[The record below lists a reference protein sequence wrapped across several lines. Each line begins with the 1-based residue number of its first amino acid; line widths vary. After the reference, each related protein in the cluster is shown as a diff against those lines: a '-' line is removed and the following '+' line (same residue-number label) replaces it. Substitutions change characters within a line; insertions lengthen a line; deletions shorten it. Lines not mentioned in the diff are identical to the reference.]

1 MSTNRPY
8 AFNTGTTINGTMQV
22 GNIAI
27 GIDAMDYST
36 NPGGV
41 KWWMG
46 PDEDLGI
53 VFGIYVPEYNHS
65 TPVGNIAGI
74 QFWRSRGSANST
86 VLSTINL
93 IARKKGQS
101 VFNNIDDAR
110 NWLTLSGYSASWV
123 LVEPLVEG
131 ISMAE
136 GCKLYG
142 LTRNLHFK
150 YTKKTQIGIINNFEI

>member
-1 MSTNRPY
+1 MSTTRPY
-8 AFNTGTTINGTMQV
+8 AYNTGSTIDGTIQV

-27 GIDAMDYST
+27 GVDAIDYSG

-53 VFGIYVPEYNHS
+53 VFGVNVPGYNHP
-65 TPVGNIAGI
+65 TPVGNIGGI
-74 QFWRSRGSANST
+74 QFWRSIGSSNTT
-86 VLSTINL
+86 VLATINQ
-93 IARKKGQS
+93 IARRKGEPY
-101 VFNNIDDAR
+101 FNNIDDAR

-123 LVEPLVEG
+123 IVPSSAEG
-131 ISMAE
+131 ISMSE

-142 LTRNLHFK
+142 LTRNSHFK
-150 YTKKTQIGIINNFEI
+150 YTKNTQIGIINNLSI